1 MIVMSSKADAVF
13 VPLNIAVLTVSDT
26 RTFETDTSGQ
36 LLVDRLT
43 EAGHFLAARVLLKDD
58 LYKIRA
64 QVANWIADDTVQV
77 VVITGGTGFTGRD
90 STPEAVACLLDKQ
103 VDGFGEYFRQ
113 ISAIDIGTSTVQ
125 SRALAGLANGTL
137 VCCLPGSTGACR
149 TGWDGILAEQLD
161 NRHRPCNFVPHLK
174 KAEPCGPRG

>member
-1 MIVMSSKADAVF
+1 MKAKADSPF

-36 LLVDRLT
+36 MFVDRLT
-43 EAGHFLAARVLLKDD
+43 AAGHGLIERVLLKDD

-64 QVANWIADDTVQV
+64 QVATWIADDEVQV
-77 VVITGGTGFTGRD
+77 VLITGGTGFTGRD

-103 VDGFGEYFRQ
+103 VDGFGELFRQ
-113 ISAIDIGTSTVQ
+113 ISLPDIGTSTIQ

-137 VCCLPGSTGACR
+137 VCCLPGSTNAVR
-149 TGWDGILAEQLD
+149 TGWDGILSDQL
-161 NRHRPCNFVPHLK
+161 NNSFRPCNFVPHLK
-174 KAEPCGPRG
+174 KAEPCATRG